1 MLEELVG
8 TSTAIEHAINGE
20 ELTFDD
26 GMEILTDDNLHVVGA
41 AADIVRKKL
50 VGDTVSFAASYYMN
64 YTNLCAASCQ
74 MCAFYRKGDE
84 DDAYTLTPDQIEK
97 RVAAAKDLGATEV
110 HIVGGFHPDLQLD
123 YYEQM
128 MSAIKQKH
136 PDMTIKAFTAAE
148 IFFLSK
154 LTKNSVTEILSRL
167 KDAGLDSMPGGGAEL
182 FHPDLQLDYYE
193 QMMSTIKQKHPDM
206 TIKAFTAAEIFFLSK
221 LTKNS
226 VTEILSRLKDAG
238 LDSMP
243 GGGAELFHPD
253 VRTKIIRGK
262 CTGQQWLDTIE
273 VAHNLGIKSNVTMLY
288 GHIEKP
294 EHIVDHLIKIRELQK
309 KTNGFITLIPLKFSL
324 DNTELEKEHKV
335 EHESS
340 SIYDLK
346 IIALSRLM
354 LAQTLKNISV
364 YWVAYGTKLAQVA
377 LSHGGND
384 LVGTAFSEEIYRA
397 AGKPTN
403 SSLLELATLAKEI
416 GRIPIQR
423 NTFFK
428 TLQTFT

>member
-1 MLEELVG
+1 V
-8 TSTAIEHAINGE
+8 
-20 ELTFDD
+20 
-26 GMEILTDDNLHVVGA
+26 
-41 AADIVRKKL
+41 
-50 VGDTVSFAASYYMN
+50 
-64 YTNLCAASCQ
+64 
-74 MCAFYRKGDE
+74 
-84 DDAYTLTPDQIEK
+84 
-97 RVAAAKDLGATEV
+97 
-110 HIVGGFHPDLQLD
+110 FHPDLQLD

-154 LTKNSVTEILSRL
+154 LTKNSIPEILSRL
-167 KDAGLDSMPGGGAEL
+167 KA
-182 FHPDLQLDYYE
+182 
-193 QMMSTIKQKHPDM
+193 
-206 TIKAFTAAEIFFLSK
+206 
-221 LTKNS
+221 
-226 VTEILSRLKDAG
+226 AG

-253 VRTKIIRGK
+253 VRSKIIRGK

-294 EHIVDHLIKIRELQK
+294 EHVVDHLIKIRELQK

-335 EHESS
+335 THESS

-416 GRIPIQR
+416 GRKPIQR